1 MDELLRD
8 RPGTMSLDSRPCDAG
23 RGSGWETSAA
33 GPRDGDAD
41 RAMLPKLALRGDD
54 GDEEGPASDPNMLNG
69 FGISAGDFKT
79 CCAQW
84 VENVDG

>member
-1 MDELLRD
+1 
-8 RPGTMSLDSRPCDAG
+8 
-23 RGSGWETSAA
+23 
-33 GPRDGDAD
+33 
-41 RAMLPKLALRGDD
+41 MLPKLALRGDD